1 MGKNQSAS
9 NLTNIIKQDANGNIS
24 FVSGST
30 TLMSVSSSG
39 AIETT
44 GNVAGTASYA
54 SNAELFDGL
63 DSTVFATTGSNT
75 FAGIQTVNSNLIVT
89 GSITA
94 QTLVVQ
100 TITSSVD
107 FVTGSTRFGSLSS
120 DTHVFTGSVNITG
133 STNLAGSLTVNKVA
147 INSGNLNLA
156 SFPSLDLI
164 VSGGIGFSS
173 GGSGAA
179 ALVNRDGSGNTTFYG
194 STGDIKFSD
203 VTLTSNYLTIKS
215 AGNVGIGTTSPVAR
229 LNVFG
234 TSGNPSMTA
243 DTNNLFSITGNLGPQ
258 LNVGGYN
265 GASYGMWLQ
274 VKDANNTNI
283 NYPILLQPL
292 GGAVGIGTASPS
304 DTLFIS
310 RNAADNS
317 GGLTLYNANTSGYGS
332 ALTFRVNYAGVYNTS
347 RIHGDWDTGNA
358 GALHFYTANTSQTL
372 VERMLITGGGNIGIG
387 VTPSAWGSPFV
398 VIQGG
403 SFGQSLGFQTNAPD
417 VKLGSN
423 HYYNGSSYIYTTSNG
438 AAMLN
443 VAGNSG
449 FQFNIAP
456 SGTAGNAITF
466 NTALVIPLGGSVY
479 INNATTSNFI
489 NLESLLGNAGSAII
503 SIAQTDSN
511 KLAKATIIVQRS
523 AYSSGITYTVATLAA
538 QPIANYL
545 TFGISGTYLTINTTG
560 GAGTMAYN
568 ALVIPAY

>member
-1 MGKNQSAS
+1 MISYFPVVTGSLTVEGSVNISGGITASGGITISGSIASASFASTASFVALAQSAS
-9 NLTNIIKQDANGNIS
+9 NAVSAQTASFANTLT
-24 FVSGST
+24 
-30 TLMSVSSSG
+30 
-39 AIETT
+39 
-44 GNVAGTASYA
+44 VAG
-54 SNAELFDGL
+54 
-63 DSTVFATTGSNT
+63 
-75 FAGIQTVNSNLIVT
+75 NL
-89 GSITA
+89 TA

-107 FVTGSTRFGSLSS
+107 FVTGSTRFGSIL
-120 DTHVFTGSVNITG
+120 DNTHVFSGSVSMNPG
-133 STNLAGSLTVNKVA
+133 GL
-147 INSGNLNLA
+147 
-156 SFPSLDLI
+156 F
-164 VSGGIGFSS
+164 VSGS
-173 GGSGAA
+173 G
-179 ALVNRDGSGNTTFYG
+179 L
-194 STGDIKFSD
+194 
-203 VTLTSNYLTIKS
+203 
-215 AGNVGIGTTSPVAR
+215 VGIGTTSPVAR

-258 LNVGGYN
+258 LNIGGYN

-292 GGAVGIGTASPS
+292 GGAVGIGTASPG

-387 VTPSAWGSPFV
+387 VTPSAWASPFT

-403 SFGQSLGFQTNAPD
+403 SHGQHIGFQSNGPD
-417 VKLGSN
+417 MKIGSN
-423 HYYNGSSYIYTTSNG
+423 NYYNGSNYIYTVSSNG
-438 AAMLN
+438 AAQLN
-443 VAGNSG
+443 IGGNSG
-449 FQFNIAP
+449 FSFSTAP
-456 SGTAGNAITF
+456 SGTAGNAVTF
-466 NTALVIPLGGSVY
+466 TTALYIPVGGSVY

-523 AYSSGITYTVATLAA
+523 AYLSGVTYTVATLAT